1 MKREL
6 TLGFSPCPNDTFIFY
21 ALVHGKVRAEGLSF
35 GETLEDVETL
45 NRKAVG
51 GKLDVSKVSFH
62 ALGFLRHEYF
72 MLRSGGALGKGC
84 GPLIVAREPLDAAA
98 LRGKVIAIPGML
110 TTAYLLMQLYDQS
123 LKNIIVMPFH
133 MIMDSVVSGYADAGL
148 IIHEGRFTYPR
159 YGLHEVEDLGRW
171 WEEKTGLPIPLG
183 CIVARRSLGAETA
196 RAVESLIRE
205 SAVYA
210 REHPDEPSQ
219 YIKSH
224 AQELD
229 DDVIREHIDLYVND
243 YSLDVG
249 REGALAVDEL
259 MRLAEEKGI
268 VEKSSMPLSAD

>member
-35 GETLEDVETL
+35 SETLEDVETL

>member
-35 GETLEDVETL
+35 SETLEDVETL

-210 REHPDEPSQ
+210 REHPDEPSH

-249 REGALAVDEL
+249 RAGALAVDEL